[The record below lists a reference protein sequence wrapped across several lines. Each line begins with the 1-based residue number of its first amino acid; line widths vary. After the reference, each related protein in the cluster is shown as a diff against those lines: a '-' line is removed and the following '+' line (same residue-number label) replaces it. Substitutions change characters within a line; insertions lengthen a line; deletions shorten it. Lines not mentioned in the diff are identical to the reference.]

1 MDDAYAANW
10 YAAWNAR
17 DLDAIL
23 ALYAEDI
30 EFSSPFVSAL
40 GFGPMG
46 VVHGIGM
53 LRAYVETVLSRVPEL
68 HFEPVSLCAGA
79 RGHTLIYRTHANV
92 LVAETHEMDMG
103 RIIRADTFYET
114 NPAGGPSPRP

>member
-1 MDDAYAANW
+1 MDEAFAARW

-23 ALYAEDI
+23 ALYHEDI

-46 VVHGIGM
+46 VLHGVGM
-53 LRAYVETVLSRVPEL
+53 LRAYIDAALSRVTEL
-68 HFEPVSLCAGA
+68 RFEPIALCAGA
-79 RGHTLIYRTHANV
+79 RGHSVIYRNHSGV
-92 LVAETHEMDMG
+92 IVVETHEMDGG
-103 RIIRADTFYET
+103 RIVRADAFYET
-114 NPAGGPSPRP
+114 NPSDPARPF